1 MRIDMTSL
9 EHSGSDTTRPK
20 LARWIKWLLIAS
32 LAANLLVVGA
42 IASAVWRG
50 RSAHLFHMSG
60 GANLAGYVGSLP
72 HERRRDLLMRGQANR
87 QDLVAMRG
95 EVRAARRDMYTTLA
109 AEPFDKQRYVDAQ
122 ARLLELEVRQRTA
135 MRPWLAE
142 IAAAMSAEE
151 RRAFLKWRGRDRFGP
166 QRGGDELADPPKQ

>member
-1 MRIDMTSL
+1 MTSL
-9 EHSGSDTTRPK
+9 EQSGSDPTRPK
-20 LARWIKWLLIAS
+20 LTRWIKWLLIAS

-42 IASAVWRG
+42 VASAVWRG
-50 RSAHLFHMSG
+50 RSAHLFQMSG

-72 HERRRDLLMRGQANR
+72 HDRRRDLMARGQGSR

-95 EVRAARRDMYTTLA
+95 EVRVARRDMYNTLA
-109 AEPFDKQRYVDAQ
+109 AEPFDKQRYIDAQ

-142 IAAAMSAEE
+142 MAAGMSTDE
-151 RRAFLKWRGRDRFGP
+151 RRAFLKWRVRDRFGQ
-166 QRGGDELADPPKQ
+166 QRGGDDLADPPKQ